1 MNSYFEKKTKFNV
14 LVPVTCDWQKKQDV
28 HPQIFFQASFSLPG
42 PAWQMCCS
50 SQRPNPDSKLHF
62 PTCQLLPKGLH
73 DTKRNRT
80 ALEPT
85 QLRGTN
91 LSLVISLDN
100 FPWTFETRIHCRLPL
115 QSANIAAVAA
125 EGIVCQCKSGRKT
138 KRYSCHCCNHR
149 PELKRSWCSS
159 HMKRHLKGVEQQDSP
174 SNVTKYYACHE
185 ISVLRLILVT
195 NETSPSNVTK
205 YCACHEKW
213 HSKKWRKRAENGW
226 CIISSGGRFENDPT
240 MTRTWTGHLAPARSL
255 AEVIFRALGMH
266 VVFKITTFCTPAI
279 YPNFTK
285 YRACHEEWHCNIT
298 NIAPATKS
306 GTPPSPNIAPVLVPW
321 ATLLWAT
328 VILWLDWTATLQNCS
343 CTELL
348 LYWTVTYWA
357 VTVLSCYL
365 TELLLDWTVT
375 LLSCYV
381 TDLLLY
387 RTGTWLN
394 CYFTELSLYS
404 TVTLLNYTFT
414 ELLLGWTVTL
424 LSCYFS
430 WLLAFLFLICVT
442 WNFLT

>member
-174 SNVTKYYACHE
+174 ANVTKYYACHE

-195 NETSPSNVTK
+195 NETSPSNVT
-205 YCACHEKW
+205 
-213 HSKKWRKRAENGW
+213 
-226 CIISSGGRFENDPT
+226 
-240 MTRTWTGHLAPARSL
+240 
-255 AEVIFRALGMH
+255 
-266 VVFKITTFCTPAI
+266 
-279 YPNFTK
+279 
-285 YRACHEEWHCNIT
+285 
-298 NIAPATKS
+298 NIAPATKNDIPKNDENVLKTDDAS
-306 GTPPSPNIAPVLVPW
+306 FPLADDSRMIRPWPEHELVISHLPVHWPSLFFALWGCMLYSKLQHFALRLSTQISPNTVL
-321 ATLLWAT
+321 ATKS
-328 VILWLDWTATLQNCS
+328 DTATSPILRLPRKVARHHHQI
-343 CTELL
+343 LR
-348 LYWTVTYWA
+348 
-357 VTVLSCYL
+357 LS
-365 TELLLDWTVT
+365 
-375 LLSCYV
+375 
-381 TDLLLY
+381 
-387 RTGTWLN
+387 
-394 CYFTELSLYS
+394 
-404 TVTLLNYTFT
+404 
-414 ELLLGWTVTL
+414 
-424 LSCYFS
+424 
-430 WLLAFLFLICVT
+430 
-442 WNFLT
+442 

>member
-255 AEVIFRALGMH
+255 AEFIFRALGMH

-306 GTPPSPNIAPVLVPW
+306 GNATITKYCACPSTLSYSTVSYSDTVTWLNCYFTELFLYRT
-321 ATLLWAT
+321 ATLLNGNLLSCYCTELLLDWTAT
-328 VILWLDWTATLQNCS
+328 WLNCHFTGLLRHWPIYFTELVLDWTATLQNCHFTQLLLCWTIPLLS
-343 CTELL
+343 CYLAELL
-348 LYWTVTYWA
+348 LYWA
-357 VTVLSCYL
+357 VIF
-365 TELLLDWTVT
+365 LD
-375 LLSCYV
+375 
-381 TDLLLY
+381 
-387 RTGTWLN
+387 
-394 CYFTELSLYS
+394 
-404 TVTLLNYTFT
+404 
-414 ELLLGWTVTL
+414 
-424 LSCYFS
+424 S
-430 WLLAFLFLICVT
+430 WLFFFKSV
-442 WNFLT
+442 